1 MEDDQSRED
10 WQHDL
15 QVWKKVLAGE
25 EVDFSQF
32 AQSRPPLEVL
42 SAVLAQIHG
51 LYQDAIGAKRSL
63 SAVVPAVRRL
73 MPAVE
78 LARRRAGP
86 QQQEIDLHLMRVL
99 RHGGHLCAV
108 LGAGVTVAAG
118 GPSWPQLVR
127 RLLAIGLG
135 DGFET
140 VQTKPKDQL
149 RFTDMV
155 FGTAERVVGH
165 KPFTPAQREEAGAIA
180 DAIDANGAT
189 TERLKRGAELCLEAA
204 GQRLFAD
211 VTAILYEGG
220 RAPSETHRAL
230 AELAEPQKR
239 LGPGDPRGYGWS
251 SLITYN
257 FDDLMGEALDQR
269 DIARAAYAMSG
280 PDVVGDPNAIA
291 KRQGQ
296 DHPHLPVLHLHGYT
310 PRRFFYITHVKFVFA
325 TSQYA
330 TEYAAD
336 QRPILD
342 SVFEQFLASPSQRA
356 VYIGCSFR
364 DECMND
370 LLEKSR
376 QHLPGSEHWALL
388 QWPGP
393 GRYAEATPEEL
404 ERCSQ
409 RYVSF
414 GVRPVWYDEHHE
426 IPDMIRQLK

>member
-1 MEDDQSRED
+1 MEEDQGRED
-10 WQHDL
+10 SQDVL

-25 EVDFSQF
+25 EVDFSHF

-42 SAVLAQIHG
+42 SVVLAQIHG
-51 LYQDAIGAKRSL
+51 LYQDAIESKRPL
-63 SAVVPAVRRL
+63 SGVVPAVGRL
-73 MPAVE
+73 MPAMK

-86 QQQEIDLHLMRVL
+86 QQREIDLHLMRVL

-108 LGAGVTVAAG
+108 LGAGVTMDAG

-135 DGFET
+135 DGFEI

-149 RFTDMV
+149 RFTDML

-165 KPFTPAQREEAGAIA
+165 NPFTPAQREEACAIA
-180 DAIDANGAT
+180 DAIDANDAT
-189 TERLKRGAELCLEAA
+189 TEMLKRGAELCLEAA

-220 RAPSETHRAL
+220 RAPGAVHCAL

-239 LGPGDPRGYGWS
+239 LGPGDPHGYGWS

-269 DIARAAYAMSG
+269 DIARAAYAMRG
-280 PDVVGDPNAIA
+280 LDVVGDPNAIA

-296 DHPHLPVLHLHGYT
+296 DRPHLPVLHLHGYT
-310 PRRFFYITHVKFVFA
+310 PRRYFYITNVKFVFA

-342 SVFEQFLASPSQRA
+342 SVFEQFLANPSQRA
-356 VYIGCSFR
+356 VYIGCSFQ
-364 DECMND
+364 DEYMND

-376 QHLPGSEHWALL
+376 RHLPGAEHWAFLR
-388 QWPGP
+388 WPGP
-393 GRYAEATPEEL
+393 GRYGEATPEEL
-404 ERCSQ
+404 EHYSQ
-409 RYVSF
+409 RYVAF
-414 GVRPVWYDEHHE
+414 GVRPVWYEGHHE
-426 IPDMIRQLK
+426 IPEMILKLK